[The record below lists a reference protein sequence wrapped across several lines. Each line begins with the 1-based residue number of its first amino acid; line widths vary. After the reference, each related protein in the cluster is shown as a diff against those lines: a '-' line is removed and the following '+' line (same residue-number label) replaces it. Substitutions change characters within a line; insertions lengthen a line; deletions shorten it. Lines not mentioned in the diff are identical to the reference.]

1 MKYVP
6 NLLSFARLA
15 MSPYVFLLLWRR
27 QYGAVLLLFGVAAVT
42 DFLDGYLARSI
53 GVESRVGAY
62 LDPVADKVLLGGSF
76 LTLALTGAIDT
87 WMAVLVIG
95 RDAAILLF
103 AGGAFL
109 FSASMRSFPPSGWGK
124 ASTAAQIAFV
134 IAVVAHFAGLGNGL
148 VVLVL
153 QGVVAALTVWSGVD
167 YGWRAL
173 APSRT

>member
-15 MSPYVFLLLWRR
+15 MAPYVFLLLWRR
-27 QYGAVLLLFGVAAVT
+27 QYGAVLILFGVAAVT
-42 DFLDGYLARSI
+42 DFLDGYLARTM
-53 GVESRVGAY
+53 GVPSRLGAY

-76 LTLALTGAIDT
+76 LTLALAGAVNT
-87 WMAVLVIG
+87 WVAVLVIG

-134 IAVVAHFAGLGNGL
+134 IAVVAHFAGLGSGL
-148 VVLVL
+148 VVVVL
-153 QGVVAALTVWSGVD
+153 QGVVVALTAWSGLD

-173 APSRT
+173 APGRS